1 MKYMHKLLL
10 ATVIF
15 TVANSAA
22 GTSQDII
29 DLSGQWNVEL
39 PGDAKD
45 GIINLPG
52 TTDMAGYGYETD
64 TLALSRDEQFRRLTR
79 RYSYIGGAVYSR
91 EIDIPKDMA
100 EKPLELSL
108 ERVLWKSSAKID
120 GKKFDNTEYSLVSP
134 HVHVLPQGLSAGKH
148 LLEIEIDNSKQYD
161 ISTNNL
167 AHAYTNDTQTMWNGI
182 LGDITLRALPDYE
195 VSRVEVYPA
204 ADLSSVRLAAYITNY
219 SDRTRKENVSFAAG
233 NRSVTKKVN
242 LKPGVNI
249 VEETLDASGLERWS
263 EFNPKLYTATVS
275 AGKSN
280 PRETVF
286 GMRSID
292 NKNGLRI
299 NGNPVFLRGT
309 LECCVFPLTG
319 VPPTD
324 TAGWKKTFENSR
336 RWGLNHLR
344 FHSWCPPEAAF
355 SVADSLGFYLQV
367 ELPVWSLKI
376 GDDPAV
382 ENFLKDEYERIVRE
396 YGNHPSLCLISVGNE
411 LQHDFDWLNGMVKDM
426 KARDP
431 RHLYTTTSFTFEKGH
446 GGHPEPE
453 DQYFIT
459 QWTDNGWVRG
469 QGVFETDAPSFNR
482 NYDTAMKGINVP
494 LVSHEIGQY
503 AVYPSMKEIDKYT
516 GILNPLNFKNV
527 RKDLEAKR
535 MLSYSD
541 SMTMASAKFAA
552 LLYKE
557 EIERALKT
565 KGMSGFQLLGLQ
577 DFPGQGTALVGLVDA
592 FWDNK
597 GAVSENWFREFCS
610 PVIPL
615 LNFDKAVYRNSE
627 TFNAL
632 MLLANY
638 SGKPL
643 APQSAEW
650 SLTIEGESSPFA
662 SGTID
667 TGNVEIGKTSE
678 IGHFETKLSQVS
690 KPSAVDVC
698 VRLAD
703 GSTNSWR
710 IHVYPDM
717 KPKIGEIVA
726 TRSLDEALSAL
737 AKGRRV
743 LFAPAPDSIIGLES
757 KFLPVFW
764 SPVHFPKQAG
774 TMGVM
779 CDPDHPALKSFPN
792 QGHSDWQWWSIAKNA
807 KTVIT
812 DSLSG
817 VQPVVRVIDNF
828 VNNRKLAYIFEARC
842 GKGLLLFS
850 AVDILNPDIDSPE
863 LMALQSSLLDY
874 MNSPEFSPSSI
885 LEENDLKGLVSS
897 GKGNKTEHTTATSI
911 YQ

>member
-15 TVANSAA
+15 TVANSAD

-39 PGDAKD
+39 PGGAKD

-204 ADLSSVRLAAYITNY
+204 SDLSSVRLAAYITNY

-280 PRETVF
+280 PRETVL

-376 GDDPAV
+376 GDDPAA

-527 RKDLEAKR
+527 RKDLETKG

-650 SLTIEGESSPFA
+650 SLTIEGESSPLA
-662 SGTID
+662 SSTID
-667 TGNVEIGKTSE
+667 TGNVEIGETSE

-698 VRLAD
+698 VRLTD

-710 IHVYPDM
+710 IHVYPEVTLQKGDV
-717 KPKIGEIVA
+717 VA
-726 TRSLDEALSAL
+726 TRSLEEAIDALS
-737 AKGRRV
+737 KGRKV

-779 CDPDHPALKSFPN
+779 CDPDHSALKSFPN

-817 VQPVVRVIDNF
+817 VEPVISVIDNF

-842 GKGLLLFS
+842 GKGQLLFS
-850 AVDILNPDIDSPE
+850 AVDILSPDIDSPE

-874 MNSPEFSPSSI
+874 MNSPEFSPSGL